1 METSEL
7 VVWSAMLGG
16 LLTLVTVAVADVV
29 IFRSVAAW
37 RGLVFI
43 LTAGFSSVLLCGLVE
58 HWFTLLSGTAV
69 LVLKVSLAP
78 LSGALALNY
87 LGRWMGVA
95 SQDPL
100 VHAIT
105 VWGSAGM
112 IAAGAIM
119 AALAMVMPPENA
131 PELLAATA
139 IATGLTVV
147 LGTVASVRVAMMGD
161 TLARAMV
168 LACVFLAMMVAG
180 LHASNLHLAFVGTG
194 FRVVTAFSTV
204 AFFLLV
210 TALSIRRSRITR
222 QLERLAGLAQGA
234 DPATGLPRGSVLLS
248 KVDDAFWRSA
258 RMHRECSVICIH
270 IRNLYELGEVA
281 GHQVDQQLLVA
292 LAARIRRA
300 VGFRNV
306 VGLYHPRCF
315 VVVISAVK
323 EQRIVQNMELRI
335 RYVLAKPLSVVG
347 DDDGHH
353 EFLARFGIGVVTVHA
368 TSADPATVIDEAE
381 RIALS
386 TNVGPQDPLE

>member
-1 METSEL
+1 
-7 VVWSAMLGG
+7 MLGG
-16 LLTLVTVAVADVV
+16 LLTLITVALADVV
-29 IFRSVAAW
+29 MGRSVAAW
-37 RGLVFI
+37 RGLLFI
-43 LTAGFSSVLLCGLVE
+43 LTSGFSSVLLSGLVE
-58 HWFTLLSGTAV
+58 YWFAGLPGTAV

-78 LSGALALNY
+78 LSAALGLNY
-87 LGRWMGVA
+87 LGRWVGVA

-112 IAAGAIM
+112 IATGAFL
-119 AALAMVMPPENA
+119 AALAMVAPPENI

-139 IATGLTVV
+139 VATGLAVV
-147 LGTVASVRVAMMGD
+147 LGALASVRVALMGD

-168 LACVFLAMMVAG
+168 LASVFLAMMVAG
-180 LHASNLHLAFVGTG
+180 LHATNLRLAFVGTG
-194 FRVVTAFSTV
+194 VRVVTAFSTV

-210 TALSIRRSRITR
+210 TALSIRRSRMTR
-222 QLERLAGLAQGA
+222 RLERLAGLAQGA

-258 RMHRECSVICIH
+258 RLHRECSVICIH

-281 GHQVDQQLLVA
+281 GHQVDQQILVA

-323 EQRIVQNMELRI
+323 EQRIVQNMELRV
-335 RYVLAKPLSVVG
+335 RYVLAKPLSVIG
-347 DDDGHH
+347 DSDGHH
-353 EFLARFGIGVVTVHA
+353 EFLARFGIGVVTVRA
-368 TSADPATVIDEAE
+368 TSADPAIVIDEAE

-386 TNVGPQDPLE
+386 SNASSPNAS